1 MKLFRIETEALR
13 TGPVTF
19 DVDELPKD
27 FGLEPEE
34 GLSWPDKVT
43 GHVRAAVVGTSVL
56 LTGELRTT
64 VLIDCVR
71 CLDPIRVPIRGEVA
85 LTYMADLSKAD
96 LERFDNLDAP
106 EVCKY
111 DGTVVEP
118 KEDLRQVLALE
129 VPPFPS
135 CVLERGVC
143 PVRGVPVGKMTFGGD
158 PDDRAPK
165 APKPLPAAKGK
176 PATGDPDEDPNA
188 AWKRR
193 LGELKKELAGE

>member
-19 DVDELPKD
+19 DVDELPRD

-34 GLSWPDKVT
+34 GLSWPDRIT
-43 GHVRAAVVGTSVL
+43 GHVRAAAVGTSVI

-71 CLDPIRVPIRGEVA
+71 CLEPIRVPICGKVA
-85 LTYMADLSKAD
+85 LTYMADLAKAD
-96 LERFDNLDAP
+96 LERFDNLDEP

-111 DGTVVEP
+111 DGTVVESR
-118 KEDLRQVLALE
+118 EDLRQIIALE

-135 CVLERGVC
+135 CVLERGIC
-143 PVRGVPVGKMTFGGD
+143 PIRGVPVGKMTFGGD
-158 PDDRAPK
+158 PETENAPRQLPPAK
-165 APKPLPAAKGK
+165 AKASKG
-176 PATGDPDEDPNA
+176 GGEEEPNEV
-188 AWKRR
+188 WKRR
-193 LGELKKELAGE
+193 LGELRKELSRD